1 MGVCTWGGGRVVG
14 GCVYMGRG
22 GSGWVCVHGEG
33 GVVGGCGYMG
43 RGGGSTYYVTVYT
56 ILAHQ
61 MSFHRNTSRNL
72 SDQL

>member
-33 GVVGGCGYMG
+33 GGSGWVWVHGEGGRLNILCDCLHYS
-43 RGGGSTYYVTVYT
+43 STSNEFPQKY
-56 ILAHQ
+56 
-61 MSFHRNTSRNL
+61 F
-72 SDQL
+72 